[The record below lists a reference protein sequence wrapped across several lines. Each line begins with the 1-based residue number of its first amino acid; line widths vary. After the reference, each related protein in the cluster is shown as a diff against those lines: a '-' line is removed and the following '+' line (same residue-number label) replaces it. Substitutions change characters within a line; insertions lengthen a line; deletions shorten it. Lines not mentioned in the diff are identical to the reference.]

1 MGIFDLYSKRK
12 KRERGEM
19 SDVYAY
25 DVLPKEL
32 KMQLVMI
39 WQDAIGELGRT
50 SDQYIPD
57 GAFPSLLRILQKEYG
72 SIFKQKK
79 TDFYTFAEWFFAEQ
93 DIDKNLDAVELTC
106 KCIDIYIRDNYNI
119 WIPKPKSS
127 PDDAISEINGRF
139 QEAGVGYQYVS
150 RKIIRVDSQIIHKE
164 VVLPA
169 LNLLSEAEYKGANIE
184 FLSAHEH
191 YRKQEYEYCLDDCLK
206 AFESVMKVVCHKKGW
221 DYQATDTAKKLID
234 IIFSNNLIPQHHQ
247 SQFTALRGILESGIP
262 TIRNKHGGHGRGVQT
277 RVIPDYLAAYQLHQT
292 AATILFLIQAEKNHP
307 GTVES

>member
-1 MGIFDLYSKRK
+1 MAIFNLFSKRK
-12 KRERGEM
+12 KRERGEV
-19 SDVYAY
+19 SDVYTY
-25 DVLPKEL
+25 DALPEKL
-32 KMQLVMI
+32 KIQLVMI
-39 WQDAIGELGRT
+39 WQEAIGELGRT
-50 SDQYIPD
+50 SNQYESD
-57 GAFPSLLRILQKEYG
+57 GAFAFLLRTLQKEYG

-79 TDFYTFAEWFFAEQ
+79 SDFHTFAEWFFAEQ

-106 KCIDIYIRDNYNI
+106 RFVDIYIRDYYNI
-119 WIPKPKSS
+119 WTPKPKSS

-150 RKIIRVDSQIIHKE
+150 GEIVRVDSQIIHKE

-191 YRKQEYEYCLDDCLK
+191 YRKQEYEDCLDDCLK

-221 DYQATDTAKKLID
+221 LYQATDTAKNLID
-234 IIFSNNLIPQHHQ
+234 IVFSNNLIPQHHQ

-262 TIRNKHGGHGRGVQT
+262 TVRNKHGGHGRGVQT
-277 RVIPDYLAAYQLHQT
+277 RIIPDYLAAYQLHQT
-292 AATILFLIQAEKNHP
+292 AATILFLIQAEKNLP
-307 GTVES
+307 K